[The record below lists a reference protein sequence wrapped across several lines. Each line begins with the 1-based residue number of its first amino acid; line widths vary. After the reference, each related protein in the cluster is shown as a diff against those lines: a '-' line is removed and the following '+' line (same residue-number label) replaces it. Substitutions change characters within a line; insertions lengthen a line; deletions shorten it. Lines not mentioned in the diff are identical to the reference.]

1 MPGFKQ
7 SLIVTHE
14 GTTVQLQPVAL
25 SIDLTPEQR
34 ALVLRAT
41 GQCPVKLELSASEL
55 KVILMSG
62 ISKHY

>member
-7 SLIVTHE
+7 SMIVTQA

-41 GQCPVKLELSASEL
+41 GRCPVKLELSASEL